1 MHIPAAL
8 VVCLAVGS
16 AAAVLGAALWPR
28 RRRHLAATTRRAEAA
43 ERELGEI
50 RGRLAEA
57 ERRERLLTE
66 EIGHLAGT
74 RIPALATAA
83 RHSHVRL
90 PGALHEELAHTEGGR
105 ALESLLEEAAAAL
118 AAERTRVDGAAQA
131 AMRGATTKLQTMCYQ
146 LQTTVDELLH
156 KYDDPDLAER
166 LAALDYLNEQML
178 RRLQVT
184 RVVCGAGAGLVRT
197 KSQLHA
203 LVVGASSRIPSYER
217 VRIDN
222 HLAQPV
228 AVADRAAEPVA
239 IVVAELLAN
248 AVHHSHGTLPVEV
261 SLHQAHNGAVVV
273 INDAGIGMNA
283 EEFEQ
288 ARQLLTG
295 SREIRL
301 ADLGD
306 PPRSGFAAIGR
317 LCHQYGIAV
326 SLEPSHYAGVK
337 AVLFVPGELLTVEEE
352 ERQPVPHAATPDLAT
367 PAVGPIAPPVRGP
380 RAPRREPAAD
390 LDPAQFTGEAGGPP
404 AAPAAPPA
412 GVTGEPPHPAAD
424 EAGEAGEADGA
435 DAPDA
440 AGAVSP
446 RATDPA
452 TGELPALPQR
462 RHRRPERPSA
472 ADLADLEDTLARDPE
487 DAASRMGALQ
497 RGTARGRAEV
507 AGDPTVDDSER
518 QSR

>member
-16 AAAVLGAALWPR
+16 AAAVLSAALWPR
-28 RRRHLAATTRRAEAA
+28 RRRQLAAATRRAEAA
-43 ERELGEI
+43 ERELGAL

-57 ERRERLLTE
+57 ERRERLIAE
-66 EIGHLAGT
+66 EIGHLSET

-83 RHSHVRL
+83 RHSHVKL
-90 PGALHEELAHTEGGR
+90 PGALHEELAATDCGR
-105 ALESLLEEAAAAL
+105 AIEGVLEQASAAL
-118 AAERTRVDGAAQA
+118 AAEGTRVDAAAQA

-156 KYDDPDLAER
+156 KYDDPDLAEQ
-166 LAALDYLNEQML
+166 LSALDYLNEQML

-197 KSQLHA
+197 KAQLHA

-273 INDAGIGMNA
+273 VNDAGIGMNE

-317 LCHQYGIAV
+317 LCRQYGIAV

-337 AVLFVPGELLTVEEE
+337 AVLFIPGELLTVEEE
-352 ERQPVPHAATPDLAT
+352 ERQPVPHVVSADQAT
-367 PAVGPIAPPVRGP
+367 PAVGALASPWRDRAGARTGPAPAPDPASRTAEPGEAP
-380 RAPRREPAAD
+380 TTHERAPAEAAGTPAA
-390 LDPAQFTGEAGGPP
+390 QGGAGGLPP
-404 AAPAAPPA
+404 
-412 GVTGEPPHPAAD
+412 
-424 EAGEAGEADGA
+424 
-435 DAPDA
+435 
-440 AGAVSP
+440 
-446 RATDPA
+446 
-452 TGELPALPQR
+452 LPQR
-462 RHRRPERPSA
+462 RNRRPQRAPAEDPG
-472 ADLADLEDTLARDPE
+472 DLEATLARDPE
-487 DAASRMGALQ
+487 DAAARMGALQ

-507 AGDPTVDDSER
+507 ADEPIVDDSER